1 MLKIFAGV
9 TAALVIAV
17 GGYFGVECYLQQRM
31 ASDIEAAFANVRA
44 SGAKASHGK
53 IAFDLWSRTVTV
65 ADIAG
70 EFTAQPPASVKIGRV
85 VASGVSQQDAGR
97 FVASRIDAAG
107 VEVAGAIGQQA
118 GLQFTYQAPRIEI
131 ADYAGPGGPLRP
143 LDGTAA
149 AAIYRFALDHFAMV
163 SAKSVVA
170 PAITVKF
177 SSSGSPAPAGTGAYS
192 YSGVALRDIK
202 DGKIAATTVDRVTF
216 TAAMTA
222 AGKAEN
228 LTGEVGNIAAYDF
241 DAAATRALLDPA
253 RASDDKYHRAYRQL
267 SVGRYTA
274 SFQSGLKMR
283 IDGMTV
289 DDVGLRPSRL
299 QLPQL
304 MAIIEAVPPPGT
316 TPTMEQTRDLLSK
329 VAGIYEGIRVGSAEL
344 RGLSMDT
351 PQGPFRIGAIRLANL
366 ENGKIAEFALEDL
379 DAKAPQGPVKIGRFA
394 LKGLDIANLMRT
406 SGQLAQAGRDP
417 SPEQLAA
424 LLPLLE
430 GTEIANVVAPYK
442 NTNKP
447 VTIGTLN
454 ISWGQFVGPIPT
466 KARVTVKMS
475 GPVDLSDPEPFN
487 LLASSGMDS
496 ASINFDL
503 GAAWADSSRSF
514 ALEPVT
520 LEIGNVLSGT
530 ARLSLANVQRET
542 FSLNPLQAAIMAAQI
557 EAGPIEISLRD
568 TGGIDLAIA
577 QQARQQ
583 SISREAARQ
592 AIIDNIRDNAMTM
605 ASINPDVMAV
615 AGALTRFIETP
626 RGTLTIKLIPRGKV
640 AMMQLLD
647 VLKTGPVAALARF
660 QVEATTGR

>member
-1 MLKIFAGV
+1 
-9 TAALVIAV
+9 
-17 GGYFGVECYLQQRM
+17 
-31 ASDIEAAFANVRA
+31 FANVRA

-53 IAFDLWSRTVTV
+53 IAFDLWSRTITV

-70 EFTAQPPASVKIGRV
+70 EFTAQPPASVKIGRI

-97 FVASRIDAAG
+97 FAASRIDAAG
-107 VEVAGAIGQQA
+107 VEGAGAVGQT

-149 AAIYRFALDHFAMV
+149 AAIYRFPLDPLAMV

-170 PAITVKF
+170 PTVAVKF
-177 SSSGSPAPAGTGAYS
+177 SSTGSPAPGTGEYS

-202 DGKIAATTVDRVTF
+202 DGKISATTVDRVTS

-253 RASDDKYHRAYRQL
+253 RASDDKYYRAYRQL
-267 SVGRYTA
+267 SVGPYTA

-299 QLPQL
+299 QVPQL
-304 MAIIEAVPPPGT
+304 MAIVEAAPPPGT
-316 TPTMEQTRDLLSK
+316 TPSMEQTRDLLGK
-329 VAGIYEGIRVGSAEL
+329 AAGIYEGIRIGSAEV

-394 LKGLDIANLMRT
+394 LKGLDVANLMRT
-406 SGQLAQAGRDP
+406 SGQIAQAGRDP

-430 GTEIANVVAPYK
+430 GTEIAN
-442 NTNKP
+442 
-447 VTIGTLN
+447 
-454 ISWGQFVGPIPT
+454 
-466 KARVTVKMS
+466 
-475 GPVDLSDPEPFN
+475 
-487 LLASSGMDS
+487 
-496 ASINFDL
+496 
-503 GAAWADSSRSF
+503 
-514 ALEPVT
+514 
-520 LEIGNVLSGT
+520 
-530 ARLSLANVQRET
+530 
-542 FSLNPLQAAIMAAQI
+542 
-557 EAGPIEISLRD
+557 
-568 TGGIDLAIA
+568 
-577 QQARQQ
+577 
-583 SISREAARQ
+583 
-592 AIIDNIRDNAMTM
+592 
-605 ASINPDVMAV
+605 
-615 AGALTRFIETP
+615 
-626 RGTLTIKLIPRGKV
+626 
-640 AMMQLLD
+640 
-647 VLKTGPVAALARF
+647 
-660 QVEATTGR
+660 